1 MYTGACVYALIAPD
15 TKMYIGQSKQYA
27 TRMGQHERGALR
39 HFDGIWE
46 KTTYVYN
53 AIRYHKWKNMHLYIF
68 ETFDKNR
75 PDIQEVLNVREMFYI
90 AKYKTIDRRYG
101 YNLTKGG
108 DGNKGHKWT
117 KEQLARITKIR
128 NTPEWRL
135 NCSEK
140 QKAAWARENVR
151 EKHRLAL
158 EKPGARE
165 AHLKACI
172 EAQNRPEVK
181 AANSARMM
189 GNQNALGY
197 KQLDSQKK
205 ATGDRFRGK
214 KQSKD
219 HVEKR
224 TLALRG
230 QKRTAEQN
238 KVNSEAQKIAQNRS
252 EVVEKKR
259 KAALGNTNRRGYI
272 MGDEELLAHRKR
284 MNNSKTIEKCRAN
297 SAHSKAVIVSKNG
310 IETEYRS
317 GHEAA
322 RQLSTEKCKYNFQ
335 NISLCCNNKYNG
347 TKNTYKG
354 ITFRFKNQDTR
365 KRKRKD

>member
-1 MYTGACVYALIAPD
+1 MYTGACVYALIAPN
-15 TKMYIGQSKQYA
+15 TKMYVGQSKQYA

-39 HFDGIWE
+39 KFDGIWE

-53 AIRYHKWKNMHLYIF
+53 AIRCHKWKNMHLYIF

-75 PDIQEVLNVREMFYI
+75 PDIQEILNEREMFYI
-90 AKYKTIDRRYG
+90 AKYKTTDRRYG

-117 KEQLARITKIR
+117 KEQLARITEIR

-140 QKAAWARENVR
+140 QKAAWAREDVR

-158 EKPGARE
+158 EKPGAKE
-165 AHLKACI
+165 AHRKACI

-181 AANSARMM
+181 AAARARMM
-189 GNQNALGY
+189 GNKNSVGKKLT
-197 KQLDSQKK
+197 DEQKRK
-205 ATGDRFRGK
+205 IGDHFRGK
-214 KQSKD
+214 KQSKE

-224 TLALRG
+224 ASAIRG
-230 QKRTAEQN
+230 QKRTAEQR
-238 KVNSEAQKIAQNRS
+238 KVNSEAQKIAQNRP
-252 EVVEKKR
+252 EVVAKKR
-259 KAALGNTNRRGYI
+259 KAALGNTNRLGYT
-272 MGDEELLAHRKR
+272 MSDEELVAHRKR
-284 MNNSKTIEKCRAN
+284 MKSSKTREKCRAN
-297 SAHSKAVIVSKNG
+297 SAHSKKVIALKNG

-317 GHEAA
+317 CHEAS
-322 RQLSTEKCKYNFQ
+322 RQLSTESCKYNFQ
-335 NISLCCNNKYNG
+335 NISLCCKNKYNG
-347 TKNTYKG
+347 GKNTYKG
-354 ITFRFKNQDTR
+354 ITFRFKNPESR